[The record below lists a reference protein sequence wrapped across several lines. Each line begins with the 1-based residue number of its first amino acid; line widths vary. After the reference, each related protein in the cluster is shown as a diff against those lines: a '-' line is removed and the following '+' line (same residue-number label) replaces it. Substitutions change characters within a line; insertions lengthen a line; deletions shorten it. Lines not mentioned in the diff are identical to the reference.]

1 MRASSLCYFPRMKI
15 RLPILLLL
23 TAFLTTPLL
32 RAQELDGS
40 DLRKEV
46 VAREERVNKLPYEEK
61 ARLAAAQARAVQDPA
76 VQEAL
81 RKRNEAMNQFQA
93 AIQEAM
99 LKADPSI
106 APILQKVARMSQAQR
121 APQGRR

>member
-1 MRASSLCYFPRMKI
+1 MKI